1 MTRAEKTA
9 NSFTCLGI
17 EGIVRANER
26 KLEELD
32 RLDAE
37 LGDHCREARD
47 ASRIIIQS
55 KLKDTR
61 EALRIRK
68 ANGGS

>member
-1 MTRAEKTA
+1 MRQRRLERGDGMTRAEKTA

-32 RLDAE
+32 RLDGE
-37 LGDHCREARD
+37 LGDHCR
-47 ASRIIIQS
+47 
-55 KLKDTR
+55 LCY
-61 EALRIRK
+61 L
-68 ANGGS
+68 